1 MKRTICLF
9 LTAVI
14 LTAIAC
20 LAACDNGE
28 KTLNGKTPYELYQA
42 AAEYVDKNIGRS
54 VQTTTE
60 TATGSVTM
68 ADGSVLDIQ
77 YYSSNEVVRN
87 DRQPGENGTCARITD
102 RTETTLESGG
112 QQHKT
117 VSHTEMSFLGN
128 DMYMD
133 VTEDGVSDK
142 LYANISYNSY
152 MKAVYRMT
160 GLDASSESEG
170 LMEIAKEWFRG
181 ITYQRDGDLYYY
193 TIDVDGVSV
202 VDSMSGFFEALG
214 IPENADINTKNYV
227 IKVYFDAR
235 GNFDKTVTSVD
246 CECKIGGTKMAC
258 RWESVSTYTFDN
270 IPKVTRPADVT
281 AYPNLTK
288 ELKDLMGIT
297 DSDETEDNQPADD
310 PNVTKALSNLV
321 YDQNN
326 QYLTWDDTEKDQMNN
341 VNGRYHIFLDGKEV
355 EALNVPT
362 VDVLKHVK
370 TAGSY
375 TFRIEK
381 EDMSVEGN
389 KKTYNALETTIEIP
403 EELAQNI
410 KILDIVKTKETNELI
425 ILSGRKLLFAD
436 INGNLLNIL
445 VDCGE
450 DGIVASQER
459 IDPDS
464 VTNNSFKILRTYA
477 ETKEIT
483 EFADTD
489 KYNALQSII
498 DLAKSGAEN
507 VPDDIK
513 SYLNAGYNIT
523 ICKTW
528 QEQHHCHKRGDELSY
543 NVIGILKLQKFGE
556 VKYVPCVYNVWLN
569 EDQLFGMSDQDA
581 YNKIFFAAN
590 TVLRYRINKDVGAFD
605 TELEKFILRSGLNWD
620 IDKEPA

>member
-77 YYSSNEVVRN
+77 YYSSSEVVCN

-142 LYANISYNSY
+142 LYANISYNSFV
-152 MKAVYRMT
+152 KAGYRMA

-202 VDSMSGFFEALG
+202 VDSMSGFIEALG
-214 IPENADINTKNYV
+214 IPENADINPKNYV

-235 GNFDKTVTSVD
+235 GNLDKTVTSVD
-246 CECKIGGTKMAC
+246 CECKIGGTKMAY

-288 ELKDLMGIT
+288 EIKDMMGIT
-297 DSDETEDNQPADD
+297 DSDEAEDNQPTDD
-310 PNVTKALSNLV
+310 PNVTKALFNIV
-321 YDQNN
+321 YDKDN
-326 QYLTWDDTEKDQMNN
+326 QYITWEDSEYEEKLVKEYVVYLDGTEVARVDDTK
-341 VNGRYHIFLDGKEV
+341 
-355 EALNVPT
+355 
-362 VDVLKHVK
+362 VDVLKYVK
-370 TAGSY
+370 TEGSY
-375 TFRIEK
+375 NFKVQKVDI
-381 EDMSVEGN
+381 SLSSN
-389 KKTYNALETTIEIP
+389 KKTYNSLEQTVEISK
-403 EELAQNI
+403 ELEQNI
-410 KILDIVKTKETNELI
+410 KFLDVIKEKETNGFLI
-425 ILSGRKLLFAD
+425 EKGRKLLFAEV
-436 INGNLLNIL
+436 NGDMLNVL

-450 DGIVASQER
+450 NGIISAQEY

-464 VTNNSFKILRTYA
+464 VTDKSLNVLFTNGGTRK
-477 ETKEIT
+477 IT

-513 SYLNAGYNIT
+513 SYLNAGYDIT
-523 ICKTW
+523 ICKSW
-528 QEQHHCHKRGDELSY
+528 QEQHHCNKRGDELSY

-556 VKYVPCVYNVWLN
+556 VKYVPCVYKVWLN
-569 EDQLFGMSDQDA
+569 EDQFAGMSDLEA
-581 YNKIFFAAN
+581 YNEIFFAAN

>member
-9 LTAVI
+9 LTAGL

-42 AAEYVDKNIGRS
+42 AAKYVDKNIGRS

-128 DMYMD
+128 DMYVD
-133 VTEDGVSDK
+133 ATEDGVSDK
-142 LYANISYNSY
+142 AYANISYNSFV
-152 MKAVYRMT
+152 KAGYRMA

-235 GNFDKTVTSVD
+235 GNLDKTVTSAD
-246 CECKIGGTKMAC
+246 CECKIGGTKMAY

-288 ELKDLMGIT
+288 EIKDMMGIT
-297 DSDETEDNQPADD
+297 DSDEAEDNQPADD
-310 PNVTKALSNLV
+310 PNVTKALFNIV
-321 YDQNN
+321 YDKDN
-326 QYLTWDDTEKDQMNN
+326 QYITWDDSEYEEKL
-341 VNGRYHIFLDGKEV
+341 VKEYVVYLDGTEV
-355 EALNVPT
+355 ARVDDT
-362 VDVLKHVK
+362 KVDVLKYVK
-370 TAGSY
+370 TEGSY
-375 TFRIEK
+375 NFKVQKVDI
-381 EDMSVEGN
+381 SLSSN
-389 KKTYNALETTIEIP
+389 KKIYNSLEQTVEISK
-403 EELAQNI
+403 ELEQNI
-410 KILDIVKTKETNELI
+410 KFLDVIKEEESNGELVEY
-425 ILSGRKLLFAD
+425 GRRLLFVNICGD
-436 INGNLLNIL
+436 RLNIL

-450 DGIVASQER
+450 YGITTSREK
-459 IDPDS
+459 INPES
-464 VTNNSFKILRTYA
+464 VTATGVEILYTERGERAIY
-477 ETKEIT
+477 

-513 SYLNAGYNIT
+513 SYLNAGYDIT

-556 VKYVPCVYNVWLN
+556 VKYVPCVYNVWINQEILA
-569 EDQLFGMSDQDA
+569 GISDYDA
-581 YNKIFFAAN
+581 YISIFFAEN
-590 TVLRYRINKDVGAFD
+590 PSLRYKINKDVGAFD

>member
-9 LTAVI
+9 LTAVL

-77 YYSSNEVVRN
+77 YYSSSEVVCN

-142 LYANISYNSY
+142 LYANISYNSFV
-152 MKAVYRMT
+152 KAGYRMA

-202 VDSMSGFFEALG
+202 VDSMSGFIEALG
-214 IPENADINTKNYV
+214 IPENADINPKNYV

-235 GNFDKTVTSVD
+235 GNLDKTVTSVD
-246 CECKIGGTKMAC
+246 CECKIGGTKMAY

-281 AYPNLTK
+281 AYPDLTK

-297 DSDETEDNQPADD
+297 DSDEAEDNQPADD

-326 QYLTWDDTEKDQMNN
+326 QYLTWDDSEYEEKL
-341 VNGRYHIFLDGKEV
+341 VKEYVVYLDGTEV
-355 EALNVPT
+355 ARVDDT
-362 VDVLKHVK
+362 KVDVLKYVK
-370 TAGSY
+370 TEGSY
-375 TFRIEK
+375 NFKVQKVDI
-381 EDMSVEGN
+381 SLSSN
-389 KKTYNALETTIEIP
+389 KKTYNSLEQTVEISK
-403 EELAQNI
+403 ELEQNI
-410 KILDIVKTKETNELI
+410 KFLDVIKEEESNGELVEY
-425 ILSGRKLLFAD
+425 GRRLLFVNICGD
-436 INGNLLNIL
+436 RLNIL

-450 DGIVASQER
+450 YGITTSQET
-459 IDPDS
+459 INPES
-464 VTNNSFKILRTYA
+464 VTATGVEILYTERGERAIY
-477 ETKEIT
+477 

-513 SYLNAGYNIT
+513 SYLNAGYDIT

-528 QEQHHCHKRGDELSY
+528 QEQHHCHKRGDELSH

-569 EDQLFGMSDQDA
+569 EDQFAGMSDLEA
-581 YNKIFFAAN
+581 YKEIFFAAN
-590 TVLRYRINKDVGAFD
+590 TVLRYRIYEDVGAFD

>member
-77 YYSSNEVVRN
+77 YYSSSEVVRN

-117 VSHTEMSFLGN
+117 VSLSEMSFLGN
-128 DMYMD
+128 DMYID
-133 VTEDGVSDK
+133 ATEDGVSDK
-142 LYANISYNSY
+142 AYANISYNSF
-152 MKAVYRMT
+152 MKAGYRMA

-202 VDSMSGFFEALG
+202 ADSMSGFVEALG
-214 IPENADINTKNYV
+214 IPENADINTKNCV

-235 GNFDKTVTSVD
+235 GNLDKTVTSVD
-246 CECKIGGTKMAC
+246 CECKIGGTKMAY

-288 ELKDLMGIT
+288 EIKDMMGIT
-297 DSDETEDNQPADD
+297 DSDEAEDNQPTDD
-310 PNVTKALSNLV
+310 PNVTKALFNIV
-321 YDQNN
+321 YDKDN
-326 QYLTWDDTEKDQMNN
+326 QYITWEDTEKDQMHNWC
-341 VNGRYHIFLDGKEV
+341 YHIFLDGKEV
-355 EALNVPT
+355 EQLDVPT

-381 EDMSVEGN
+381 EDLSVEGN
-389 KKTYNALETTIEIP
+389 KKTYNTLEKTVEISKDL
-403 EELAQNI
+403 EENI
-410 KILDIVKTKETNELI
+410 RILDRIKEFETDTLVSRN
-425 ILSGRKLLFAD
+425 GRKLMFISLEG
-436 INGNLLNIL
+436 NGLSAL
-445 VDCGE
+445 VDCGDE
-450 DGIVASQER
+450 GFLAVQER
-459 IDPDS
+459 IEQDS
-464 VTNNSFKILRTYA
+464 SFEDGFKIKYSTGTSRR
-477 ETKEIT
+477 IT

-513 SYLNAGYNIT
+513 SYLNAGYDIT

-569 EDQLFGMSDQDA
+569 EDQFAGMSDLEA
-581 YNKIFFAAN
+581 YKEIFFAAN
-590 TVLRYRINKDVGAFD
+590 TVLRYRIYEDVGAFD

>member
-9 LTAVI
+9 LTAVL

-68 ADGSVLDIQ
+68 ADGSVLEFQ
-77 YYSSNEVVRN
+77 YYSSSEVVCN

-117 VSHTEMSFLGN
+117 VSLSEMSFLGN

-142 LYANISYNSY
+142 AYANISYNSF
-152 MKAVYRMT
+152 MKAGYRMA
-160 GLDASSESEG
+160 GVDASSESEG

-202 VDSMSGFFEALG
+202 ADSMSGFFEALG
-214 IPENADINTKNYV
+214 IPENADINTKNCV

-235 GNFDKTVTSVD
+235 GNLDKTVTSVD
-246 CECKIGGTKMAC
+246 CECKIGGTKMAY

-288 ELKDLMGIT
+288 EIKDMMGIT
-297 DSDETEDNQPADD
+297 DSDEAEDNQPTDD
-310 PNVTKALSNLV
+310 PNVTKALFNIV
-321 YDQNN
+321 YDKNN
-326 QYLTWDDTEKDQMNN
+326 QYITWEDTEKDQMHNWC
-341 VNGRYHIFLDGKEV
+341 YHIFLDGKEV
-355 EALNVPT
+355 EQLDVPT

-381 EDMSVEGN
+381 EDLSFEGN

-410 KILDIVKTKETNELI
+410 KILDIVKVKETNELI
-425 ILSGRKLLFAD
+425 TLYGRKLLFAD
-436 INGNLLNIL
+436 INGNLLNVL

-464 VTNNSFKILRTYA
+464 VTNNSFKILRRYA

-523 ICKTW
+523 ICKSW
-528 QEQHHCHKRGDELSY
+528 QEQHHCNKRGDELSY

-556 VKYVPCVYNVWLN
+556 VKYVPCVYKVRFNHKMASHL
-569 EDQLFGMSDQDA
+569 SDLEA
-581 YNKIFFAAN
+581 YNEIFFATNGALN
-590 TVLRYRINKDVGAFD
+590 YKINKDVGAFD
-605 TELEKFILRSGLNWD
+605 TELEKLILRSGLNWD

>member
-9 LTAVI
+9 LTAVL

-77 YYSSNEVVRN
+77 YYSSSEVVCN

-142 LYANISYNSY
+142 LYANISYNSFV
-152 MKAVYRMT
+152 KAGYRMA

-202 VDSMSGFFEALG
+202 VDSMSGFIEALG
-214 IPENADINTKNYV
+214 IPENADINPKNYV

-235 GNFDKTVTSVD
+235 GNLDKTVTSVD
-246 CECKIGGTKMAC
+246 CECKIGGTKMAY

-270 IPKVTRPADVT
+270 IPKVTRPADAT
-281 AYPNLTK
+281 AYPDLTK

-297 DSDETEDNQPADD
+297 DSDEAEDNQPADD

-326 QYLTWDDTEKDQMNN
+326 QYLTWDDSEYEEKL
-341 VNGRYHIFLDGKEV
+341 VKEYVVYLDGTEV
-355 EALNVPT
+355 ARVDDT
-362 VDVLKHVK
+362 KVDVLKYVK
-370 TAGSY
+370 TEGSY
-375 TFRIEK
+375 NFKVQKVDI
-381 EDMSVEGN
+381 SLSSN
-389 KKTYNALETTIEIP
+389 KKTYNSLEQTVEISK
-403 EELAQNI
+403 ELEQNI
-410 KILDIVKTKETNELI
+410 KFLDVIKEEESNGELVEY
-425 ILSGRKLLFAD
+425 GRRLLFVNICGD
-436 INGNLLNIL
+436 RLNIL

-450 DGIVASQER
+450 YGITTSQET
-459 IDPDS
+459 INPES
-464 VTNNSFKILRTYA
+464 VTATGVEILYTERGERAIY
-477 ETKEIT
+477 

-513 SYLNAGYNIT
+513 SYLNAGYDIT

-569 EDQLFGMSDQDA
+569 EDQFAGMSDLEA
-581 YNKIFFAAN
+581 YKEIFFAAN
-590 TVLRYRINKDVGAFD
+590 TVLRYRIYEDVGAFD

>member
-77 YYSSNEVVRN
+77 YYSSSEVVCN

-142 LYANISYNSY
+142 LYANISYNSFV
-152 MKAVYRMT
+152 KAGYRMA

-202 VDSMSGFFEALG
+202 VDSMSGFIEALG
-214 IPENADINTKNYV
+214 IPENADINPKNYV

-235 GNFDKTVTSVD
+235 GNLDKTVTSVD
-246 CECKIGGTKMAC
+246 CECKIGGTKMAY

-288 ELKDLMGIT
+288 EIKDMMGIT
-297 DSDETEDNQPADD
+297 DSDEAEDNQPTDD
-310 PNVTKALSNLV
+310 PNVTKALFNIV
-321 YDQNN
+321 YDKDN
-326 QYLTWDDTEKDQMNN
+326 QYITWEDTEKDQMHNWC
-341 VNGRYHIFLDGKEV
+341 YHIFLDGKEV
-355 EALNVPT
+355 EQLDVPT

-381 EDMSVEGN
+381 EDLSFEGN

-410 KILDIVKTKETNELI
+410 KILDIVKVKETNELI
-425 ILSGRKLLFAD
+425 TL
-436 INGNLLNIL
+436 
-445 VDCGE
+445 
-450 DGIVASQER
+450 
-459 IDPDS
+459 
-464 VTNNSFKILRTYA
+464 YA
-477 ETKEIT
+477 ENYCLQISMEI
-483 EFADTD
+483 F
-489 KYNALQSII
+489 
-498 DLAKSGAEN
+498 
-507 VPDDIK
+507 
-513 SYLNAGYNIT
+513 
-523 ICKTW
+523 
-528 QEQHHCHKRGDELSY
+528 
-543 NVIGILKLQKFGE
+543 
-556 VKYVPCVYNVWLN
+556 
-569 EDQLFGMSDQDA
+569 
-581 YNKIFFAAN
+581 
-590 TVLRYRINKDVGAFD
+590 
-605 TELEKFILRSGLNWD
+605 
-620 IDKEPA
+620 